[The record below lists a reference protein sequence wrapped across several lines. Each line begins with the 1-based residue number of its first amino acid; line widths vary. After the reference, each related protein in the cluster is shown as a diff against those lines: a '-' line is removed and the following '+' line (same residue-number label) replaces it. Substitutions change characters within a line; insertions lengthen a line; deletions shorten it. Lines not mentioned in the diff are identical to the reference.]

1 MKKKSCTRAW
11 CGVLAAALVVT
22 STSSVMLA
30 EAAKAPKLNK
40 KTITLRAGAKKQL
53 KVKNLKK
60 KQKVKWKSSK
70 KKIATVS
77 KKGLVRAKKIGITKI
92 VAKVGKKKLVCHVR
106 VLPKKIVIRR
116 PKPMPVATPVRV
128 VTPKPTAIVQ
138 PSETTNVS
146 PTMDVTAKP
155 TIAPTVKPTMV
166 PTVKPTTAPTATPTA
181 SPSSAP
187 TTKPT
192 ASPSTAPTALP
203 TKMPSAAP
211 LPTPARTTTPSPS
224 AAPIVKPTASPSTAP
239 TATAKPTQT
248 AKPSAT
254 PTATPTATPSAAP
267 QPSATPT
274 ATPTPTQ
281 TAKPSASPIVT
292 PAPTPSAAP
301 QPSAT
306 PTATPTVK
314 PTATP
319 TVKPTATPTVKPTA
333 TPTVKPTATPTVKP
347 TATPT
352 VKPTATPTVK
362 PTATPTVKPTATP
375 TVKPT
380 ATPTAKPTATPT
392 AKPTATPTVKPT
404 ATPTVK
410 PTATP
415 TVKPT
420 ATPTAKPTATPTA
433 KPTAT
438 PSGNAGQNVN
448 LNGKKAFTIAGYQL
462 ALGLTRDEVNT
473 VLGSLKTDVKR
484 TAKSPQGFDVIAFRA
499 GGNGKNINDKYS
511 TYILIYL
518 KDDIVVGISG
528 NASSMNFDGAVSYG
542 TSAATL
548 VSNGWVD
555 VDWYK
560 TTAGD
565 AAAYSKDVDNA
576 TIIAFADAYGDDK
589 VYSIQIFNNAYSI
602 ADMTQCTET
611 TLPMNYSADVLTEM
625 ETETFEILNA
635 YLVNTGVRAVDDKAL
650 RKNTKASNVAR
661 AYSKEIADE
670 GCIDAANAERELALS
685 KAALKNAGLSF
696 AKWGERIL
704 IGNMDAIGFANS
716 VIESERSRDTLIS
729 TDYVFCGIGASV
741 YTESA
746 GKAVYYPNMVIDFV
760 DRVSA
765 L

>member
-155 TIAPTVKPTMV
+155 TITPTVKPTMV
-166 PTVKPTTAPTATPTA
+166 PTVKPTTT
-181 SPSSAP
+181 
-187 TTKPT
+187 
-192 ASPSTAPTALP
+192 P

-333 TPTVKPTATPTVKP
+333 TPTAKPTATPTAKPTATPTVKP

-375 TVKPT
+375 TV
-380 ATPTAKPTATPT
+380 
-392 AKPTATPTVKPT
+392 
-404 ATPTVK
+404 
-410 PTATP
+410 
-415 TVKPT
+415 
-420 ATPTAKPTATPTA
+420 